1 MRISILNTALL
12 SAFAA
17 FTSSAFAGSYG
28 AAGCGLGSIVFG
40 ADKGFVQIFAATT
53 NGTSGSQTFGI
64 SSGTSNC
71 VPSSKSEAFNNQRDF
86 ISNNLTVLAKEAAQ
100 GEGET
105 LRAFASTLGCNTG
118 AYADVAKTLQAKHG
132 AIFAEPGTD
141 AVLFATHEVLHEN
154 ANVVSG
160 CKDLI

>member
-1 MRISILNTALL
+1 MRISFVKTSLLGALA
-12 SAFAA
+12 AFA
-17 FTSSAFAGSYG
+17 SSSFAGTYG

-40 ADKGFVQIFAATT
+40 ADRGFVQIFAATT
-53 NGTSGSQTFGI
+53 NGSSGSQTFGI

-71 VPSSKSEAFNNQRDF
+71 VPSSKSEAFNNQREF
-86 ISNNLTVLAKEAAQ
+86 ISNNITVLAKEAAQ
-100 GEGET
+100 GDGDT

-118 AYADVAKTLQAKHG
+118 AYADVAKTLQAKHSTV
-132 AIFAEPGTD
+132 FAEPGTD
-141 AVLFATHEVLHEN
+141 AVLFATHEALHEN